1 MLGWTSGRGCELVD
15 TTMTTWRE
23 FWDSAHSIYVSE
35 RHKDVHYRDVA
46 EQLAD
51 FVPGPD
57 ARVLDHGSGEAIHA
71 DLVAA
76 RARAL
81 YLCDAAASVRAANT
95 ARFAADPRIKV
106 LAPED
111 VERLE
116 DASLDLIF
124 ANSLVQYLTGAELDR
139 ILALWRR
146 LLAPGGVLVVADVIP
161 PHVGPLSDGF
171 ALLRYA
177 AANGFFGAAL
187 VGLARTA
194 LSRYRHLRNQLG
206 VARYREADFLDRLR
220 TAGFAGERLARNVEH
235 NPARMTFRAR
245 LA

>member
-1 MLGWTSGRGCELVD
+1 
-15 TTMTTWRE
+15 MTTWRE

-46 EQLAD
+46 EQLAA
-51 FVPGPD
+51 FVPSPD

-71 DLVAA
+71 GLVAA
-76 RARAL
+76 RARTL
-81 YLCDAAASVRAANT
+81 YLCDAAASVRAANA
-95 ARFAADPRIKV
+95 ARFAADPKIKV
-106 LAPED
+106 IAPED
-111 VERLE
+111 LERLA
-116 DASLDLIF
+116 DGSLDLIF
-124 ANSLVQYLTGAELDR
+124 ANSLVQYLTAAELDR
-139 ILALWRR
+139 TLALWRR

-161 PHVGPLSDGF
+161 PHVGPLSDGV

-177 AANGFFGAAL
+177 AANGFLGAAL

-194 LSRYRHLRNQLG
+194 LSRYRHLRNALG
-206 VARYREADFLDRLR
+206 IARYTQADFLDRLR
-220 TAGFAGERLARNVEH
+220 TAGFAGDRLARNVEH

>member
-1 MLGWTSGRGCELVD
+1 MPS
-15 TTMTTWRE
+15 WRE
-23 FWDSAHSIYVSE
+23 FWDSAHSIYVSD

-46 EQLAD
+46 EQLAA

-76 RARAL
+76 RVREL

-95 ARFAADPRIKV
+95 ARFAANPKIKV
-106 LAPED
+106 IAPEE
-111 VERLE
+111 VERLA

-124 ANSLVQYLTGAELDR
+124 ANSLVQYLTAAELER
-139 ILALWRR
+139 LLAVWRR
-146 LLAPGGVLVVADVIP
+146 LLAPGGVLIVADVIP
-161 PHVGPLSDGF
+161 PHVGAVSDGL

-177 AANGFFGAAL
+177 AANSFLGAAL
-187 VGLARTA
+187 VGIARTA
-194 LSRYRHLRNQLG
+194 LSSYRRLRNELG
-206 VARYREADFLDRLR
+206 IARYGEADFQKLLR
-220 TAGFAGERLARNVEH
+220 AAGFAGERLPRNVEH

-245 LA
+245 PVPH

>member
-1 MLGWTSGRGCELVD
+1 MPS
-15 TTMTTWRE
+15 WRE

-46 EQLAD
+46 EQLAA

-76 RARAL
+76 RAREL
-81 YLCDAAASVRAANT
+81 TLCDAAPSVRAANA
-95 ARFAADPRIKV
+95 ARFAANRKIRI
-106 LAPED
+106 LAPEE
-111 VERLE
+111 VERLP

-124 ANSLVQYLTGAELDR
+124 ANSLVQYLTRTEVERL
-139 ILALWRR
+139 LAVWRR
-146 LLAPGGVLVVADVIP
+146 LLAPGGILIVADVIP
-161 PHVGPLSDGF
+161 PHVGAVSDGL

-177 AANGFFGAAL
+177 AANGFLTAAL

-194 LSRYRHLRNQLG
+194 LSRYRRLRNELG
-206 VARYREADFLDRLR
+206 IARYAAADFLKLLR
-220 TAGFAGERLARNVEH
+220 AAGFAGERLARNVEH

-245 LA
+245 PVPH